1 VTLAA
6 FFFAW
11 DATVALLGRLPG
23 NKVVGDWIAALIV

>member
-11 DATVALLGRLPG
+11 DATAALLGQLPR
-23 NKVVGDWIAALIV
+23 NKFVGDWIAALIV